1 MDLSM
6 SWAIYGARKNQMAW
20 PMHEFYSDTQTRPTR
35 AMREA
40 ALEVPLGDE
49 RHDADPSTLDLCSRV
64 AEMLGM
70 EAALFLPSGTMCNEI
85 AIAVHTRPG
94 DEVIC
99 TRESHIIFAES
110 GGPAALSGVMM
121 HPIDGERGQMT
132 PEQVA
137 AAIRP
142 RSAHAPRSR
151 LLVAEQTANLAG
163 GAIWPLEKLNTV
175 ASVAKEAGLAT
186 HLDGARILN
195 AQVATGISAADYA
208 RGFDSA
214 WVAFTKGLGCPVGAV
229 LAGSREFVA
238 EAWLLKRRWGGAMRQ
253 TGVLTAMCLYAL
265 DHHVA
270 RLAEDHTLAKSIG
283 ERLATLPAIK
293 AVMPVETNIVIVDL
307 AEQAPDARETALRLR
322 QKNVTVTVVGSRRL
336 RMVTHLDVGP
346 ADADALIAALSEIT

>member
-1 MDLSM
+1 
-6 SWAIYGARKNQMAW
+6 
-20 PMHEFYSDTQTRPTR
+20 MHDFYSDTQTRPTR

-40 ALEVPLGDE
+40 ALDAPLGDE
-49 RHDADPSTLDLCSRV
+49 RHDADPPTLELCARV
-64 AEMLGM
+64 AGMLGM

-121 HPIDGERGQMT
+121 HPIDGERGMLT
-132 PEQVA
+132 PEQVQ

-163 GAIWPLEKLNTV
+163 GAIWPLGQLTAV
-175 ASVAKEAGLAT
+175 AQAARDAGLAT
-186 HLDGARILN
+186 HLDGARLLN
-195 AQVATGISAADYA
+195 AQVATGIPAAAYA

-214 WVAFTKGLGCPVGAV
+214 WIAFTKGLGCPVGAV
-229 LAGSREFVA
+229 LAGSRDFVA

-270 RLAEDHTLAKSIG
+270 RLAEDHALARTIG
-283 ERLATLPAIK
+283 ARLAGLPAI
-293 AVMPVETNIVIVDL
+293 ARVLPVETNIVIVDL
-307 AEQAPDARETALRLR
+307 AEHAPDAREAARQLR
-322 QKNVTVTVVGSRRL
+322 QGDVTVTVVGPRRL

-346 ADADALIAALSEIT
+346 ADADALVAAIGALG

>member
-1 MDLSM
+1 
-6 SWAIYGARKNQMAW
+6 
-20 PMHEFYSDTQTRPTR
+20 MHDFYSDTQTRPTR

-40 ALEVPLGDE
+40 ALETPLGDE
-49 RHDADPSTLDLCSRV
+49 RHDADPATLALCARV
-64 AEMLGM
+64 ADMLGM

-121 HPIDGERGQMT
+121 HPIDAERGMLT
-132 PEQVA
+132 PAQLN

-163 GAIWPLEKLNTV
+163 GAIWPLQQLNEV
-175 ASVAKEAGLAT
+175 AFAAQEAGLAT
-186 HLDGARILN
+186 HLDGARLLN
-195 AQVATGISAADYA
+195 AQVATGIPAAEYA
-208 RGFDSA
+208 RGFDSG
-214 WVAFTKGLGCPVGAV
+214 WIAFTKGLGCPVGAV
-229 LAGSREFVA
+229 LAGSRDFV
-238 EAWLLKRRWGGAMRQ
+238 EQAWLLKRRWGGAMRQ

-265 DHHVA
+265 DHHVE
-270 RLAEDHTLAKSIG
+270 RLLEDHLLAQWIG
-283 ERLATLPAIK
+283 KQLTGLTGVK

-307 AEQAPDARETALRLR
+307 AEHAPDARETARRLR
-322 QKNVTVTVVGSRRL
+322 EKNVTVTVVGARRI
-336 RMVTHLDVGP
+336 RIVTHLDVGQ
-346 ADADALIAALSEIT
+346 ADAEALIAALKSIG

>member
-1 MDLSM
+1 
-6 SWAIYGARKNQMAW
+6 
-20 PMHEFYSDTQTRPTR
+20 MHDFYSDTQTRPTR

-40 ALEVPLGDE
+40 ALDVPLGDE
-49 RHDADPSTLDLCSRV
+49 RHDADPSTLELCARV
-64 AEMLGM
+64 ADMLGM

-121 HPIDGERGQMT
+121 YPIDGERGMVT
-132 PEQVA
+132 PEQLG

-151 LLVAEQTANLAG
+151 LFVAEQTANLAG
-163 GAIWPLEKLNTV
+163 GAVWPLDQLNAV
-175 ASVAKEAGLAT
+175 AFAAQEAGLAT
-186 HLDGARILN
+186 HLDGARLLN
-195 AQVATGISAADYA
+195 AEVASGTPAAEYA

-214 WVAFTKGLGCPVGAV
+214 WIAFTKGLGCPVGAV
-229 LAGSREFVA
+229 LAGSRDFVA

-265 DHHVA
+265 DHQVA
-270 RLAEDHTLAKSIG
+270 RLAEDHALAMSIG
-283 ERLATLPAIK
+283 ERIAVLPVIK
-293 AVMPVETNIVIVDL
+293 GVMPVETNIVIADL
-307 AEQAPDARETALRLR
+307 AEQAPDARETARLLR

-336 RMVTHLDVGP
+336 RIVTHLDVGP
-346 ADADALIAALSEIT
+346 ADAEALIAALSEVA

>member
-1 MDLSM
+1 
-6 SWAIYGARKNQMAW
+6 
-20 PMHEFYSDTQTRPTR
+20 MHDFYSDTQTRPTR
-35 AMREA
+35 AMRAA
-40 ALEVPLGDE
+40 ALDVPLGDE
-49 RHDADPSTLDLCSRV
+49 RHDADPATLELCERV

-121 HPIDGERGQMT
+121 HPLDGERGMLT
-132 PEQVA
+132 PGQVA

-163 GAIWPLEKLNTV
+163 GAVWPQDQLNAV
-175 ASVAKEAGLAT
+175 AQTAKEAGLAT

-195 AQVATGISAADYA
+195 AQVATGIPAAEYA

-214 WVAFTKGLGCPVGAV
+214 WIAFTKGLGCPVGAV
-229 LAGSREFVA
+229 LAGSRDFVA

-270 RLAEDHTLAKSIG
+270 RLAEDHALAQSIA
-283 ERLATLPAIK
+283 ERLAQLPVIARLL
-293 AVMPVETNIVIVDL
+293 PVETNIVIADL
-307 AEQAPDARETALRLR
+307 AEEAPTARDVARHLAER
-322 QKNVTVTVVGSRRL
+322 NVTATVVGQRRL
-336 RMVTHLDVGP
+336 RIVTHLDVGP
-346 ADADALIAALSEIT
+346 ADADALIAAIGDIG

>member
-1 MDLSM
+1 
-6 SWAIYGARKNQMAW
+6 
-20 PMHEFYSDTQTRPTR
+20 MHDFYSDTQTRPTR

-40 ALEVPLGDE
+40 ALDAPLGDE
-49 RHDADPSTLDLCSRV
+49 SHDADPPTLELCARV
-64 AEMLGM
+64 AGMLGM

-121 HPIDGERGQMT
+121 HPIDGERGMLT
-132 PEQVA
+132 PEQVQ

-163 GAIWPLEKLNTV
+163 GAIWPLDQLTAV
-175 ASVAKEAGLAT
+175 AQAARDAGLAT
-186 HLDGARILN
+186 HLDGARLLN
-195 AQVATGISAADYA
+195 AQVATGIPTAAYV

-214 WVAFTKGLGCPVGAV
+214 WIAFTKGLGCPVGAV
-229 LAGSREFVA
+229 LGGSRDFVA
-238 EAWLLKRRWGGAMRQ
+238 KAWLLKRRWGGAMRQ
-253 TGVLTAMCLYAL
+253 TGVLTAMCLCAL

-270 RLAEDHTLAKSIG
+270 RLAEDHALARTIG
-283 ERLATLPAIK
+283 VRLAGLPAI
-293 AVMPVETNIVIVDL
+293 ARVLPVETNIVIADL
-307 AEQAPDARETALRLR
+307 ADHAPDAREAARQLR
-322 QKNVTVTVVGSRRL
+322 QRNVTVTVVGPRRL

-346 ADADALIAALSEIT
+346 ADADALIAAIGALG

>member
-1 MDLSM
+1 
-6 SWAIYGARKNQMAW
+6 
-20 PMHEFYSDTQTRPTR
+20 MHDFYSDTQTRPTR

-40 ALEVPLGDE
+40 ALDVPLGDE
-49 RHDADPSTLDLCSRV
+49 RHDADPPTLELCARV
-64 AEMLGM
+64 ANMLRM

-121 HPIDGERGQMT
+121 YPIDGERGMLT
-132 PEQVA
+132 PEQLT

-163 GAIWPLEKLNTV
+163 GAVWPLDQLNTV
-175 ASVAKEAGLAT
+175 ALAAREAGLAT
-186 HLDGARILN
+186 HLDGARLLN
-195 AQVATGISAADYA
+195 AQIATGIPAAEYA

-214 WVAFTKGLGCPVGAV
+214 WIAFTKGLGCPVGAV
-229 LAGSREFVA
+229 LAGSRDFVA
-238 EAWLLKRRWGGAMRQ
+238 DAWLLKRRWGGAMRQ
-253 TGVLTAMCLYAL
+253 TGVLTAMCIYAL

-270 RLAEDHTLAKSIG
+270 RLAEDHALAKSIAARVA
-283 ERLATLPAIK
+283 ELPIISR
-293 AVMPVETNIVIVDL
+293 VMPVETNIVIADL
-307 AEQAPDARETALRLR
+307 AEHAPDARETARRLR
-322 QKNVTVTVVGSRRL
+322 ERNVTVTVVGPRRL

-346 ADADALIAALSEIT
+346 ANAEALIAAMAAFA